1 MKLYKVTDPQFAP
14 YGRVIEDPS
23 FAGLIEALSKEP
35 MPAGEVI
42 YVPGAPEL
50 EALAAGEVMR
60 TKIFGEME
68 AQCGYCNGENYKLNA
83 LEYHRSSEINYAAT
97 DAILL
102 LGRQQDVSPEM
113 TYDTAKV
120 EAFLVPAGVT
130 IEVYATTLHY
140 APCCAPGCKGFR
152 VGVALPKGTNLAPAK
167 KHESGTEDSHLTATN
182 KWLLGHPEGGLP
194 EGSPMGLFGANLDV
208 RDLEQ

>member
-1 MKLYKVTDPQFAP
+1 MKLHKVTDPEFAP

-23 FAGLIEALSKEP
+23 FAELIAELRKEP
-35 MPAGEVI
+35 MPQNEVI

-60 TKIFGEME
+60 EKVFGEMPV
-68 AQCGYCNGENYKLNA
+68 QCGYCNGDNTKLNA

-102 LGRQQDVSPEM
+102 LGRQQDVTPEM
-113 TYDTAKV
+113 TYDTSKV

-130 IEVYATTLHY
+130 VEVYATTLHY
-140 APCCAPGCKGFR
+140 APCNAPGCAGFQ
-152 VGVALPKGTNLAPAK
+152 VGVALPKGTNLTLAER
-167 KHESGTEDSHLTATN
+167 HEGGVEDSHLTATN
-182 KWLLGHPEGGLP
+182 KWLIGHPEGGLP
-194 EGSPMGLFGANLDV
+194 EGSPMGLIGENIDV
-208 RDLEQ
+208 RDLEL